1 MRDFLI
7 RKFKDAKP
15 GLVLSAVL
23 PSALPVRI
31 FSLKVLVSKEL
42 GYSLGGEFVLRAINA
57 EVRTTKGISDF
68 LGLDPE
74 ITGEFVA
81 MEIHSGNIHFDESN
95 KLRLTERGLT
105 TLGSLVTHKMINTK
119 VDVQIDQATGLL
131 KSYLQLAVKVDE
143 LSALTKGEVGPEEK
157 LVQLNPQRQDR
168 PTKDFFD
175 LHVLNSFQGSSDTQI
190 VEVYGL
196 VARKK
201 FQERLKLSWL
211 LVYVEPGTGLHTCEL
226 VIDGEVSVLH
236 QHFVNEGTFLL
247 DHGLVIDEPEQAL
260 GIVDVIKDLNLDQNP
275 DAGKI
280 IQIYRELEDLDAGQ
294 QSDSPEVSPM
304 NIVKDPI
311 GAGKFLVQNQVPARL
326 SVFEHPKILD
336 EALRFAKS
344 RIFLMSPWI
353 TYKVVNDNFINLLKK
368 ALARGV
374 EITIV
379 FGYEEGTGNSVKSL
393 KMLLELQSSGLN
405 FLRHQNTHAKL
416 LIVDN
421 TSVFTS
427 FNWLSFM
434 GDKDLTYRM
443 EEGTEVRSKEFADKM
458 YADLILQMSREAKVA
473 DHSIF
478 VK

>member
-7 RKFKDAKP
+7 RKYKDAKP

-23 PSALPVRI
+23 PSALPIRI

-42 GYSLGGEFVLRAINA
+42 GYSLGAEFVLKAINA
-57 EVRTTKGISDF
+57 KVNTTKGISDF

-81 MEIHSGNIHFDESN
+81 MEIHSGNIYFDEFN
-95 KLRLTERGLT
+95 RLQLSARGMS
-105 TLGSLVTHKMINTK
+105 TLGSLVSHRMISTK
-119 VDVQIDQATGLL
+119 VDVQIDQATGMLE
-131 KSYLQLAVKVDE
+131 SYLQLAGKVDE
-143 LSALTKGEVGPEEK
+143 LSALTRGEVGPEEQ
-157 LVQLNPQRQDR
+157 LIQLNPKRQDR

-175 LHVLNSFQGSSDTQI
+175 VHVLNSFQEDSDTQI

-196 VARKK
+196 VAKK
-201 FQERLKLSWL
+201 RFQERLKLAWL
-211 LVYVEPGTGLHTCEL
+211 LVYVEPGTGLCTCEL
-226 VIDGEVSVLH
+226 VIDGVVSVGH
-236 QHFVNEGTFLL
+236 QSFVNEGSFLS
-247 DHGLVIDEPEQAL
+247 DHGLQIEQPDQPL
-260 GIVDVIKDLNLDQNP
+260 GIVEVIKGLKLDQIP
-275 DAGKI
+275 DAGKFI
-280 IQIYRELEDLDAGQ
+280 EIYRELEDLDAVERE
-294 QSDSPEVSPM
+294 DSPIASPAG
-304 NIVKDPI
+304 IVQEPI
-311 GAGKFLVQNQVPARL
+311 GLGKFLVQNQVPSRI

-353 TYKVVNDNFINLLKK
+353 TFKVVNESFIGLLRK

-379 FGYEEGTGNSVKSL
+379 FGYEEGVGNSIKSL
-393 KMLLELQSSGLN
+393 RMLLDLQQVGLK

-458 YADLILQMSREAKVA
+458 YSDLIIQMAREARIA
-473 DHSIF
+473 DETIL